1 MTMIVDSVT
10 VHHLEFPLRVPYKL
24 SSGPMTCFD
33 PIVVEV
39 RGGDAEQGWGEAL
52 IVPGYTPE
60 TVEDTW
66 ALCCGIGARMAGA
79 TVEAAKALA
88 LGCIDDAPGASSA
101 MLCAIEMM
109 ARDPLLVSD
118 VERRVRLLAPLQADQ
133 PAEIVD
139 EVAGLLE
146 AGFRT
151 VKVKVGFDWRADLD
165 RVGTI
170 QAAVAGRA
178 TLRLDANRGFSRA
191 DGIEFASRL
200 QPAGIELFE
209 QPCGSDDWSANAAVA
224 AVSTVPVM
232 LDESIYGLA
241 DIDRAATLPG
251 VGCVKLKLK
260 KIGGL
265 RMLVDALARIRR
277 LGMVPVL
284 GDGVSMDIGCWMEAC
299 VATVS
304 IDNAGEMN
312 GFLKAREQLFANPL
326 PMAQGSI
333 VMPAGYWPTVDPAV
347 VAAHTLRSQRCARP
361 VHPTR

>member
-1 MTMIVDSVT
+1 MTMRIDSVI
-10 VHHLEFPLRVPYKL
+10 VHHLKFPLRVPYKL
-24 SSGPMTCFD
+24 SSGPMTYFD
-33 PIVVEV
+33 PIVIEI
-39 RGGDAEQGWGEAL
+39 RGKSGEQGWGEAL

-60 TVEDTW
+60 TVEETW
-66 ALCCGIGARMAGA
+66 ALCCDIGARMVG
-79 TVEAAKALA
+79 VSVDAAKALA
-88 LGCIDDAPGASSA
+88 ISCVADAPGAASA
-101 MLCAIEMM
+101 MLCAVEMM
-109 ARDPLLVSD
+109 AQDSLLVSAA
-118 VERRVRLLAPLQADQ
+118 ERRVRLLAPLQADQ

-151 VKVKVGFDWRADLD
+151 VKVKVGFDWRADLG
-165 RVGTI
+165 RVENI

-178 TLRLDANRGFSRA
+178 TLRLDANRAFSQA

-209 QPCGSDDWSANAAVA
+209 QPCGADDWPANAAVA

-232 LDESIYGLA
+232 LDESIYGVA
-241 DIDRAATLPG
+241 DIDRAASLTG

-265 RMLVDALARIRR
+265 RMLVDALARIRH

-312 GFLKAREQLFANPL
+312 GFLKSRQQIFANPL
-326 PMAQGSI
+326 QMAQGSI
-333 VMPAGYWPTVDPAV
+333 VMPAGYWPIVDPAV
-347 VAAHTLRSQRCARP
+347 VTAHTLRAQRSARP